1 MVTSDKPSRRQQ
13 ILESLAVM
21 LEENKGDRITTA
33 RLAAK
38 VGVSEAALY
47 RHFPS
52 KARMFE
58 SLIEFIEESI
68 FSRINLIISNTSM
81 SDDRVGQ
88 IINLVITFAAKNPGI
103 TRILTGEAL
112 TGEQERLRHRVAQ
125 LFNRLEIQLK
135 QVLREKSA
143 ADQQINIDAASAANI
158 VLNLIDG
165 RLQQFVRSDFK
176 RSPLE
181 NWDQQWSI
189 IHDQLFLNLDRYF
202 TKGIKSFSIVRTVSD
217 KQRSSPF

>member
-1 MVTSDKPSRRQQ
+1 MTVTTTDKPSRRQQ
-13 ILESLAVM
+13 ILESLAIM

-33 RLAAK
+33 KLAAK

-68 FSRINLIISNTSM
+68 FSRINIIVSQSDM
-81 SDDRVGQ
+81 EDDRVGQ
-88 IINLVITFAAKNPGI
+88 IINLVITFASRNPGI

-112 TGEQERLRHRVAQ
+112 TGEQDRLRQRIAQ
-125 LFNRLEIQLK
+125 LFNRLEVQIK
-135 QVLREKSA
+135 QVLREKA
-143 ADQQINIDAASAANI
+143 ASEGNHNFDASLVSNLVINI
-158 VLNLIDG
+158 IDG

-176 RSPLE
+176 RSPVE
-181 NWDQQWSI
+181 KWDEQWKLLHQSV
-189 IHDQLFLNLDRYF
+189 F
-202 TKGIKSFSIVRTVSD
+202 
-217 KQRSSPF
+217 